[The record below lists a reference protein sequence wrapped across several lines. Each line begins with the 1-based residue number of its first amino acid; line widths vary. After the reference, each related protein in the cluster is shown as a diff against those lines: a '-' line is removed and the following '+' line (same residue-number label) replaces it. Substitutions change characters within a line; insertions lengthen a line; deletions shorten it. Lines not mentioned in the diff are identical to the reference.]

1 MGSEKMKG
9 CVWAIAAC
17 AFIASCLVI
26 AVGIF
31 IVLCWDEK
39 CGPLEGKWVPN
50 AHWIGGSDGGYWYEL
65 KEVRGDTMHFCIYN
79 EWTLEKEVDADFV
92 DEKGAGIM
100 QNERWFDYISS
111 YDGYVIQLTLVSAD
125 RNYTLRKVE
134 TY

>member
-1 MGSEKMKG
+1 MKSW
-9 CVWAIAAC
+9 VWAVAVC
-17 AFIASCLVI
+17 AFLVSCLVI

-31 IVLCWDEK
+31 LALCWNEK
-39 CGPLEGKWVPN
+39 CGPPEGKWVPN

-79 EWTLEKEVDADFV
+79 EWTLGKKIDADFV
-92 DEKGAGIM
+92 DENGLGIS

-111 YDGYVIQLTLVSAD
+111 YDGYDIQLTLVLSENN
-125 RNYTLRKVE
+125 RYHTLCKVE

>member
-1 MGSEKMKG
+1 MKG

-39 CGPLEGKWVPN
+39 CGPPEGKWVSN
-50 AHWIGGSDGGYWYEL
+50 AHWIGGYWYEL